1 MSTSLAAQLQ
11 QIAAKST
18 NSLNLKAQR
27 TAHAQSLIFE
37 PKLAATQD
45 FDTIFQICQEGFQE
59 LCLLDPRFV
68 GFGRNIFSEQSKTQD
83 RTQMTAEENEVLD
96 RALGGFMDLV
106 GGRLLLK
113 PAVKAMDWL
122 VRRFRYIIAQT
133 SLIPKRAPNA
143 NSRLFSGSMNIM
155 SCLYCLHFYL
165 TMELRSFLTFSP
177 FYPRTSP

>member
-1 MSTSLAAQLQ
+1 MSTSLAAQLH

-45 FDTIFQICQEGFQE
+45 FDTIFQICHEGFQE

-68 GFGRNIFSEQSKTQD
+68 GFGRSIFSEQSKTQE
-83 RTQMTAEENEVLD
+83 RTQMTAGENEVLNK
-96 RALGGFMDLV
+96 ALEDFMGLV
-106 GGRLLLK
+106 GRRLLLK

-122 VRRFRYIIAQT
+122 VRRFRYIFNQT
-133 SLIPKRAPNA
+133 SL
-143 NSRLFSGSMNIM
+143 S
-155 SCLYCLHFYL
+155 
-165 TMELRSFLTFSP
+165 
-177 FYPRTSP
+177 RTSPQRLTEDRSQGS